1 MHNNQYI
8 SLKIKC
14 ILRILHIAFSNSII
28 LIYVNT
34 IKSSVSSKGMDKEMK
49 LFSVYVKFSF
59 HRSLPSVVCLLQVCH
74 RKRKKV

>member
-14 ILRILHIAFSNSII
+14 ILRILHISFSNNI

-49 LFSVYVKFSF
+49 LVSDFVTYYF
-59 HRSLPSVVCLLQVCH
+59 HKSLSTVMPAVCAAAS
-74 RKRKKV
+74 